1 MDAPLIAIPDGA
13 CRRRIDACQYHRVR
27 RGITRHPRGG
37 LVPRRLAGRP
47 GLLRRRA
54 APGRVPEHRHTAS
67 QVRGGRPRRCHGVGR
82 RRGTPRAPATRA
94 RSHHLPGGR
103 LAAAD
108 SPSAEAE
115 HGAAGPT
122 RGVVAR
128 PPAAHGQ
135 RVARFTA
142 QSPATRA
149 RAAGTVVEPPLLD
162 WSHALLGPISR
173 GIISRGSRV
182 APLPVRSRHHNP
194 ERVQNRPPLAEQ
206 RLVLNKA
213 GRCAFRDVQGRAR
226 LSVAGCGRVAPGFPF
241 SHGRVPRNRC
251 RARGQW
257 ATSLAARTKTSQ
269 IMHRRLKLYSA
280 RPTASPYMPGGMWML
295 RGKAC
300 PLISAG

>member
-13 CRRRIDACQYHRVR
+13 SRRRIDACQYHRVR

-142 QSPATRA
+142 QSPGRGRGPLGPSSNRRCWIGATRFLDPSQGA
-149 RAAGTVVEPPLLD
+149 SSVADRALPPCPSEAGTTTL
-162 WSHALLGPISR
+162 SASR
-173 GIISRGSRV
+173 T
-182 APLPVRSRHHNP
+182 
-194 ERVQNRPPLAEQ
+194 
-206 RLVLNKA
+206 
-213 GRCAFRDVQGRAR
+213 D
-226 LSVAGCGRVAPGFPF
+226 
-241 SHGRVPRNRC
+241 PR
-251 RARGQW
+251 
-257 ATSLAARTKTSQ
+257 
-269 IMHRRLKLYSA
+269 
-280 RPTASPYMPGGMWML
+280 
-295 RGKAC
+295 
-300 PLISAG
+300 